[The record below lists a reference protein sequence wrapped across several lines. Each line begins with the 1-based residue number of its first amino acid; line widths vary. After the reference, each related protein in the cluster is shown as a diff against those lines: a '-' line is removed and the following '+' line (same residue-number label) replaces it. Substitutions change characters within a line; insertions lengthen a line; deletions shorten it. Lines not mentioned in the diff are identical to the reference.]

1 MKYYKTIAFLLSII
15 LFVSLCSG
23 CGKDENPAEGTETVE
38 EQQALYAYQANFHPL
53 TTHKGDQLQWIDRI
67 CVSGD
72 KIYYSGSYVDGMIEA
87 KDEITGETILDESGT
102 PVEYENY
109 VQGLFIF
116 DPTTETVS
124 LLEGYEPQPIPDGM
138 NGSSHIN
145 SIVPGADGS
154 VWVLE
159 ELYTYYF
166 DLPEDFDSET
176 DQAYDYYMEGEQLRY
191 LNQYSEEGEKLK
203 SITLEAPDDIY
214 LDQVSVSSDGKVIAY
229 DYQNLYIF
237 GSDGKLQ
244 NTITDERFY
253 GEFTILG
260 DDDYAFVGYDEV
272 SQSQVLKRLDL
283 EQGVLSETGDS
294 LPANVYQLYRGYD
307 DYVFLYRIGD
317 SVFGQKEDGT
327 SEKLFSW
334 MDCDVNSN
342 NVDQFFVLGDGQIVA
357 LERDYSAAETV
368 CNLIMMEQVDAAT
381 LPKKEELTIGCMSLD
396 WELRNRIVEFN
407 RSSQNI
413 RFVVRDYSE
422 YITDGDY
429 ETAYDAA
436 LQKLTTEILSG
447 SAPDIL
453 CTDGLPVD
461 QYIAKDILIDL
472 WPLID
477 SDQELSREDL
487 MTNFFDALSVDGK
500 LYQVTDT
507 FTIQTAI
514 VNSEIADGRTSW
526 TLEELLEARDSLQPG
541 ASIFGQ
547 YDTSKYILQSMIQ
560 FNMDQFMDWENG
572 SCSFDSQEFIDILNF
587 AAEFPEE
594 VDYDN
599 VDWETEES
607 EYTRLK
613 TGKQLMMNSGI
624 HSFDDVQ
631 FHSGVFEGKA
641 SYIGFPTSSGSGSAF
656 SGYGFLAIT
665 SSCKNVDVAW
675 SLVRTL
681 LLEEYQVEEHMYEFP
696 TNRHA
701 FETYKEQAM
710 TPEYTTDP
718 ETGEQ
723 VEVSMGGIGFNDFMV
738 ELYSVKQEDFDA
750 FWSVYENCTT
760 VTGSNTE
767 IMSLIN
773 DQAAAFFGGQ
783 KTAEET
789 AKLIQD
795 TVSLY
800 MMEQG

>member
-1 MKYYKTIAFLLSII
+1 MNFKKIITLLLTIMLL
-15 LFVSLCSG
+15 VSVVSG
-23 CGKDENPAEGTETVE
+23 CGKEETSAEKTNAEEEN
-38 EQQALYAYQANFHPL
+38 QSLYAYQADFHPL
-53 TTHKGDQLQWIDRI
+53 TTHNGDKLDWIDRI

-72 KIYYSGSYVDGMIEA
+72 KIYYSGSYIDGMIEA
-87 KDEITGETILDESGT
+87 VDEITGEAILDENGK
-102 PVEYENY
+102 PIEYENY
-109 VQGLFIF
+109 VQGLFVF
-116 DPTTETVS
+116 DPATETVS
-124 LLEGYEPQPIPDGM
+124 LLDGYQPQEVPEGM
-138 NGSSHIN
+138 NGSANIN
-145 SIVPGADGS
+145 GIVAGTDGS
-154 VWVLE
+154 IWVLE

-176 DQAYDYYMEGEQLRY
+176 DQAYNYYMEGDRLRY
-191 LNQYSEEGEKLK
+191 MNQYSAEGEKIK
-203 SITLEAPDDIY
+203 SLTLETPDDIY
-214 LDQVSVSSDGKVIAY
+214 LDQVSVSSDGRIIAY

-237 GSDGKLQ
+237 APDGKLQ
-244 NTITDERFY
+244 STITDERFY

-260 DDDYAFVGYDEV
+260 EDDYAFVGYDEAT
-272 SQSQVLKRLDL
+272 QSQVLKRLDL
-283 EQGVLSETGDS
+283 EQGKLSDS
-294 LPANVYQLYRGYD
+294 GEPLPTNVYQLYRGFG
-307 DYVFLYRIGD
+307 DYVFLYRLSD

-327 SEKLFSW
+327 SEKLFNW

-342 NVDQFFVLGDGQIVA
+342 NVEQFFVLENGQIVA
-357 LERDYSAAETV
+357 LERDYSSAETV
-368 CNLIMMEQVDAAT
+368 CNLIFMEQVDASV
-381 LPKKEELTIGCMSLD
+381 LPEKEILTIGCMSLD
-396 WELRNRIVEFN
+396 WELRSRIVEFN

-422 YITDGDY
+422 YMADGDY
-429 ETAYDAA
+429 ETAYAAA

-453 CTDGLPVD
+453 CTDSLPVE

-477 SDQELSREDL
+477 SDPELSREDL
-487 MTNFFDALSVDGK
+487 MTNFFDALSVGGK

-507 FTIQTAI
+507 FTIQTA
-514 VNSEIADGRTSW
+514 VFNSDIAAGRSSW

-547 YDTSKYILQSMIQ
+547 YDTSSYILQSMIQ
-560 FNMDQFMDWENG
+560 FDMDQYMDWKTG
-572 SCSFDSQEFIDILNF
+572 TCSFDSQEFIDILNF
-587 AAEFPEE
+587 AAEFPRE
-594 VDYDN
+594 VDYDSI
-599 VDWETEES
+599 DWETEES

-631 FHSGVFEGKA
+631 FHSGIFEGKA
-641 SYIGFPTSSGSGSAF
+641 SYIGFPTASGNGSAF
-656 SGYGFLAIT
+656 GCYGCMAIT
-665 SSCKNVDVAW
+665 SSCKNVDAAW
-675 SLVRTL
+675 GLVRTL
-681 LLEEYQVEEHMYEFP
+681 LLEENQVEEYMYQFP
-696 TNRHA
+696 TNKHA
-701 FETYKEQAM
+701 FEKYKEQAM

-723 VEVSMGGIGFNDFMV
+723 VEVSNGGIGFNDFMV

-760 VTGSNTE
+760 VSGTHTE
-767 IMSLIN
+767 VMSLIS
-773 DQAAAFFGGQ
+773 DHAAAFFDGQ